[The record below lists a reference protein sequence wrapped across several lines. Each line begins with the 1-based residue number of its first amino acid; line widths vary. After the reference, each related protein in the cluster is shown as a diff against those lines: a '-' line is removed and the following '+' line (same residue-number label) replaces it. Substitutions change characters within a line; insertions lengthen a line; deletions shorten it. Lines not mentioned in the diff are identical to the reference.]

1 MWLQV
6 VRSFVK
12 CSPDSFPTG
21 LPCGEDGYSIEKIS
35 QSDDNGL
42 YNMSSLQTKY
52 NYSST
57 SYS

>member
-1 MWLQV
+1 MTNQV
-6 VRSFVK
+6 YQNQGWS
-12 CSPDSFPTG
+12 G

-35 QSDDNGL
+35 QSDDKGL